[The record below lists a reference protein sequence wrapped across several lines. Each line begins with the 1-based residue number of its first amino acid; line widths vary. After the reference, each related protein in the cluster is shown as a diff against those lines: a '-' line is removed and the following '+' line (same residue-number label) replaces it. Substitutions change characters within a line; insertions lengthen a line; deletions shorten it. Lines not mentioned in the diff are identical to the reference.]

1 MRDEPGS
8 KQSFD
13 EVKNAQKAV
22 GEWNKNQVLFGIAKF
37 GWLSMTQL
45 AKLADA
51 SHGSMRH
58 IVRRMEQTKYI
69 WSEPLANSPNVK
81 CYALTRKG
89 TARVKSVF
97 SGAGFKKVETYS
109 QCRGFLSQFEHH
121 YHRHL
126 SNEFLIDLVT
136 DNINFQN
143 YHITHYLP
151 EHEVQA
157 KKNDVHTMMQCVPDA
172 LALTDDNRLI
182 AIEIENTLRG
192 KSKHGSNLTHWLEV
206 MAERIEHHYEA
217 SDSLRGVFGS
227 LENPNYED
235 VDQVFVCASEQIF
248 RNVWN
253 KVQRILVK
261 NECLSA
267 GDNISYFVV
276 DGKQWHNI
284 FEDHELLSHSD
295 PDVAERVTNGS
306 DRFTYNK
313 TKRMQIVNERY
324 SMGLTRKEIAKRHH
338 ISISTLDRWTRE
350 FRAFE

>member
-1 MRDEPGS
+1 MRDEPAS
-8 KQSFD
+8 KRSFD
-13 EVKNAQKAV
+13 DVKNAQNDA
-22 GEWNKNQVLFGIAKF
+22 GEWNENQVLFGIAKF

-45 AKLADA
+45 AKFCDA

-58 IVRRMEQTKYI
+58 IARRLEQTKYI
-69 WSEPLANSPNVK
+69 WSEPLDNSPNVR

-97 SGAGFKKVETYS
+97 TNTDFKKVETYS

-157 KKNDVHTMMQCVPDA
+157 RKNDINTMIQCVPDA
-172 LALTDDNRLI
+172 LALSDDNRLI

-192 KSKHGSNLTHWLEV
+192 KSRHGTNLTHWIEV
-206 MAERIEHHYEA
+206 VAEKIENQGGA
-217 SDSLRGVFGS
+217 SDSLRGLFGN
-227 LENPNYED
+227 LENPDYED

-253 KVQRILVK
+253 KVQRILLK
-261 NECLSA
+261 TDCLSA

-276 DGKQWHNI
+276 DGKRWHNI
-284 FEDHELLSHSD
+284 FENHELLSHSD
-295 PDVAERVTNGS
+295 PDVAERVSAGA
-306 DRFTYNK
+306 DRFTFPK
-313 TKRMQIVNERY
+313 AKRMQVVNELY
-324 SMGLTRKEIAKRHH
+324 SLNLSRKAVAQRHN
-338 ISISTLDRWTRE
+338 ISVSTLDRWKRE
-350 FRAFE
+350 FHAV

>member
-1 MRDEPGS
+1 MRDEPAS
-8 KQSFD
+8 KRSFD
-13 EVKNAQKAV
+13 DVKNAQKDA
-22 GEWNKNQVLFGIAKF
+22 GEWNENQVLFGIAKF

-45 AKLADA
+45 AKFCDV

-58 IVRRMEQTKYI
+58 IARRMEQAKYI
-69 WSEPLANSPNVK
+69 WSEPLDNSPNVR

-97 SGAGFKKVETYS
+97 TNTDFKKIETYS

-136 DNINFQN
+136 DNINFQD
-143 YHITHYLP
+143 YQIAHFMP

-157 KKNDVHTMMQCVPDA
+157 KKNDINTMMQCVPDA
-172 LALTDDNRLI
+172 LALTDENRLI

-192 KSKHGSNLTHWLEV
+192 KSKHGTNLTHWLEV

-235 VDQVFVCASEQIF
+235 VDQVFVCPSEQIF

-261 NECLSA
+261 NKCPSA

-276 DGKQWHNI
+276 DGKKWHNI

-295 PDVAERVTNGS
+295 PDVAVRVSAGA
-306 DRFTYNK
+306 DRFTYPK
-313 TKRMQIVNERY
+313 AKRMQVVNELY
-324 SMGLTRKEIAKRHH
+324 SLNLSRKVVAQRHN
-338 ISISTLDRWTRE
+338 ISVSTLDRWKRE
-350 FRAFE
+350 FNSI

>member
-1 MRDEPGS
+1 MRDEPES
-8 KQSFD
+8 KRSFD
-13 EVKNAQKAV
+13 EVKSDQKAV
-22 GEWNKNQVLFGIAKF
+22 GEWNENQVLFGIAKF

-45 AKLADA
+45 AKLADV

-58 IVRRMEQTKYI
+58 IVRRMEQAKYI

-97 SGAGFKKVETYS
+97 SDTGFKKVETYS

-136 DNINFQN
+136 DSINFQD
-143 YHITHYLP
+143 YHITHFMP

-157 KKNDVHTMMQCVPDA
+157 KKNDINTMMQCVPDA
-172 LALTDDNRLI
+172 LALTDENRLI

-192 KSKHGSNLTHWLEV
+192 KSKHGTNLTHWLEV

-253 KVQRILVK
+253 KVQRILLK
-261 NECLSA
+261 TDCLSA
-267 GDNISYFVV
+267 GDNISYFLV
-276 DGKQWHNI
+276 DGKKWHNI
-284 FEDHELLSHSD
+284 FESHELLSHSD
-295 PDVAERVTNGS
+295 PDVAERVSAGA
-306 DRFTYNK
+306 DRFTYPK
-313 TKRMQIVNERY
+313 AKRMQVVNELY
-324 SMGLTRKEIAKRHH
+324 SLNLSRKAVAQRHN
-338 ISISTLDRWTRE
+338 ISVSTLDRWKRE
-350 FRAFE
+350 FNSI

>member
-1 MRDEPGS
+1 MRDEPAS
-8 KQSFD
+8 KRSFD
-13 EVKNAQKAV
+13 DVKNAQKDA
-22 GEWNKNQVLFGIAKF
+22 GEWNENQVLFGIAKF

-45 AKLADA
+45 AKFCDA

-58 IVRRMEQTKYI
+58 IARRLEQTKYI
-69 WSEPLANSPNVK
+69 WSEPLDNSPNVR

-97 SGAGFKKVETYS
+97 TNTDFKKVETYS

-157 KKNDVHTMMQCVPDA
+157 RKNDINTMIQCVPDA
-172 LALTDDNRLI
+172 LALSDDNRLI

-192 KSKHGSNLTHWLEV
+192 KSRHGTNLTHWIEV
-206 MAERIEHHYEA
+206 VAEKIENQGGA
-217 SDSLRGVFGS
+217 SDSLRGLFGN
-227 LENPNYED
+227 LENPDYED

-253 KVQRILVK
+253 KVQRILLK
-261 NECLSA
+261 TDCLSA

-276 DGKQWHNI
+276 DGKRWHNI
-284 FEDHELLSHSD
+284 FENHELLSHSD
-295 PDVAERVTNGS
+295 PDVAERVSAGA
-306 DRFTYNK
+306 DRFTFPK
-313 TKRMQIVNERY
+313 AKRMQVVNELY
-324 SMGLTRKEIAKRHH
+324 SLNLSRKAVAQRHN
-338 ISISTLDRWTRE
+338 ISVSTLDRWKRE
-350 FRAFE
+350 FHAV

>member
-1 MRDEPGS
+1 MRDEPKP

-13 EVKNAQKAV
+13 EVKSAQKAA
-22 GEWNKNQVLFGIAKF
+22 GEWNENQVLFGIAKF

-45 AKLADA
+45 AKLADV

-58 IVRRMEQTKYI
+58 IVRRMEQAKYI
-69 WSEPLANSPNVK
+69 WSELLANSPNVK

-97 SGAGFKKVETYS
+97 PNADFKKVETYS
-109 QCRGFLSQFEHH
+109 KCRGFLSQFEHH

-126 SNEFLIDLVT
+126 CNEFLIDLVT
-136 DNINFQN
+136 DRIDFHHYQ
-143 YHITHYLP
+143 ISHYLP

-157 KKNDVHTMMQCVPDA
+157 RKNDINTMMQCVPDA

-192 KSKHGSNLTHWLEV
+192 KSKHGTNLTHWLEV
-206 MAERIEHHYEA
+206 MAEKIERHGEA
-217 SDSLRGVFGS
+217 SDSLRGLFGT

-248 RNVWN
+248 RNVFN
-253 KVQRILVK
+253 KVQRILLK
-261 NECLSA
+261 TDCLSA
-267 GDNISYFVV
+267 GDNVSYFVV
-276 DGKQWHNI
+276 DSTKWHNI
-284 FEDHELLSHSD
+284 FETHELLSHSD
-295 PDVAERVTNGS
+295 TDVAERVTAGA
-306 DRFTYNK
+306 DRFAYNK

-324 SMGLTRKEIAKRHH
+324 SMGLTRKEIAKRYH

-350 FRAFE
+350 FRALE

>member
-1 MRDEPGS
+1 MRDEPES

-22 GEWNKNQVLFGIAKF
+22 GEWNENQVLFGIAKF

-58 IVRRMEQTKYI
+58 IVRRMEQAKYI

-97 SGAGFKKVETYS
+97 SDAGFKKIETYS

-157 KKNDVHTMMQCVPDA
+157 RKNDINTMMQCVPDA
-172 LALTDDNRLI
+172 LALSDDNRLI

-206 MAERIEHHYEA
+206 MAERVEHHGEA
-217 SDSLRGVFGS
+217 SDSLRGLFGN
-227 LENPNYED
+227 LKNQNYED

-253 KVQRILVK
+253 KVQRILLK
-261 NECLSA
+261 TDCLSA

-276 DGKQWHNI
+276 DGKRWHNI
-284 FEDHELLSHSD
+284 FESHELLSHSD
-295 PDVAERVTNGS
+295 PDVAERVSAGA
-306 DRFTYNK
+306 DRFTYPK
-313 TKRMQIVNERY
+313 AKRMLVVNELY
-324 SMGLTRKEIAKRHH
+324 SLNLSRKEVAKRHN
-338 ISISTLDRWTRE
+338 ISISTLDRWKRE
-350 FRAFE
+350 FHSA